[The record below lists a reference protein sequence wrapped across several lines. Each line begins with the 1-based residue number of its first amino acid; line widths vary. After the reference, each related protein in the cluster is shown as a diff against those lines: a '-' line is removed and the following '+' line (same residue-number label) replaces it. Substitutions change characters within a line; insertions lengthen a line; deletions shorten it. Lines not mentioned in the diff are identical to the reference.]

1 MMARAGGL
9 KGDNSENFKSRSRLP
24 VCGRVLCLLTGRHER
39 KWSWGFELAADGVW
53 DDKKKKKTIAYHE
66 KAWGSGVV
74 WGWDRN

>member
-1 MMARAGGL
+1 MARAGGL

-53 DDKKKKKTIAYHE
+53 DDKKKKNKPSHTM
-66 KAWGSGVV
+66 KKLGGL
-74 WGWDRN
+74 G

>member
-1 MMARAGGL
+1 MARAGGL

-53 DDKKKKKTIAYHE
+53 DDKKKKTKKPSHTM
-66 KAWGSGVV
+66 KKLGGL
-74 WGWDRN
+74 G